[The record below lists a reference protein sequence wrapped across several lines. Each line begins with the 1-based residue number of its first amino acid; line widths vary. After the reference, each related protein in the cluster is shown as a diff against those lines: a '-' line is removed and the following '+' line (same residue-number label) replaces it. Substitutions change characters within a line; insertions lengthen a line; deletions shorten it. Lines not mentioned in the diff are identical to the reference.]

1 MIRCCGLTHRYD
13 QRLALDGLDLQV
25 EAGEAF
31 AFIGP
36 NGAGKTTTIRILA
49 TLLEPTAGEAF
60 VAGFST
66 LDQADEVRRVLGYMP
81 DFFGVYDGMRVW
93 EYLEFFAAAYRI
105 PRPDRRRTLDDVLE
119 LTDLGARRETNI
131 EHLSKG
137 MRQRLCLAKTLLH
150 DPQVLVLDE
159 PASGLDPRARI
170 DLKELLRELT
180 RMGKTLF
187 VSSHI
192 LPELADFCSTV
203 GILEAGR
210 LVACGRVDEIL
221 RAVDQGRSMRVG
233 VLRDLEKAAALVE
246 ETSGSSRVRV
256 QDGVLLFQFEGSLED
271 LADLAE
277 RLADQ
282 RLGLVEFAEA
292 RTDLEDVFM
301 RVTQG
306 VVCLGAPQCAGCWTC
321 CWTIRSC

>member
-1 MIRCCGLTHRYD
+1 VIRCRHLTQRYGE
-13 QRLALDGLDLQV
+13 RLALDDLNLEV
-25 EAGEAF
+25 PAGEAF

-49 TLLEPTAGEAF
+49 TLLEPTEGDAL
-60 VAGFST
+60 VAGFSA
-66 LDQADEVRRVLGYMP
+66 LDEADEVRRVLGYMP
-81 DFFGVYDGMRVW
+81 DSFGVYDGMRVW

-105 PRPDRRRTLDDVLE
+105 PRANRQRTVSDVLE
-119 LTDLGARRETNI
+119 LTDLGTRRETNI

-137 MRQRLCLAKTLLH
+137 MKQRLCLARTLLH

-192 LPELADFCSTV
+192 LPELADFCTTV
-203 GILEAGR
+203 GILEQGR
-210 LVACGRVDEIL
+210 LLACGRVDEIL
-221 RAVDQGRSMRVG
+221 ATMERGRAMRLK
-233 VLRDLEKAAALVE
+233 VLRDLEQAGALVE
-246 ETSGSSRVRV
+246 GTPGSTRVRV
-256 QDGVLLFQFEGSLED
+256 QDGVLHFHFEGSLEE
-271 LADLAE
+271 LAALAE
-277 RLADQ
+277 RVADL

-301 RVTQG
+301 RVTRG
-306 VVCLGAPQCAGCWTC
+306 VV
-321 CWTIRSC
+321 S

>member
-1 MIRCCGLTHRYD
+1 MIRCRNLTQRYGE
-13 QRLALDGLDLQV
+13 RLALENLDLEV
-25 EAGEAF
+25 PAGEAF

-49 TLLEPTAGEAF
+49 TLLEPTEGEAL
-60 VAGFST
+60 VGGFSV

-81 DFFGVYDGMRVW
+81 DSFGVYDGMRVW

-105 PRPDRRRTLDDVLE
+105 PRGDRQRTIADVLE
-119 LTDLGARRETNI
+119 LTDLGTRRQANL

-137 MRQRLCLAKTLLH
+137 MRQRLGLARTLLH

-192 LPELADFCSTV
+192 LPELADFCTTV
-203 GILEAGR
+203 GILEQGR
-210 LVACGRVDEIL
+210 LLACGRVDEIL
-221 RAVDQGRSMRVG
+221 ATVEKGRAMRLR
-233 VLRDLEKAAALVE
+233 VLRDPDRAGALVQD
-246 ETSGSSRVRV
+246 TAGANRVRF
-256 QDGVLLFQFEGSLED
+256 QDGVLHFHFEGSLEQ

-277 RLADQ
+277 RVAEL

-301 RVTQG
+301 RVTRG
-306 VVCLGAPQCAGCWTC
+306 VV
-321 CWTIRSC
+321 S

>member
-1 MIRCCGLTHRYD
+1 MIRCRNLTQRYGE
-13 QRLALDGLDLQV
+13 RLALDDLSLEV
-25 EAGEAF
+25 PAGEAF

-49 TLLEPTAGEAF
+49 TLLEPTEGDAL
-60 VAGFST
+60 VAGFSA
-66 LDQADEVRRVLGYMP
+66 LDEADEVRRVLGYMP
-81 DFFGVYDGMRVW
+81 DSFGVYDGMRVW

-105 PRPDRRRTLDDVLE
+105 PRAHRQRTVSDVLE
-119 LTDLGARRETNI
+119 LTDLGTRRETNI

-137 MRQRLCLAKTLLH
+137 MKQRLCLARTLLH

-192 LPELADFCSTV
+192 LPELADFCTTV
-203 GILEAGR
+203 GILEQGR
-210 LVACGRVDEIL
+210 LLACGRVDEIL
-221 RAVDQGRSMRVG
+221 ATMERGRAMRLK
-233 VLRDLEKAAALVE
+233 VLRDLEQAGALVE
-246 ETSGSSRVRV
+246 GTSGSTRVRV
-256 QDGVLLFQFEGSLED
+256 QDGVLHFHFEGSLEE
-271 LADLAE
+271 LAALAE
-277 RLADQ
+277 RVADL

-301 RVTQG
+301 RVTRG
-306 VVCLGAPQCAGCWTC
+306 VV
-321 CWTIRSC
+321 S

>member
-1 MIRCCGLTHRYD
+1 MIRCRHLTQRYGE
-13 QRLALDGLDLQV
+13 RLALDDLNLEV
-25 EAGEAF
+25 PAGEAF

-49 TLLEPTAGEAF
+49 TLLEPTEGDAL
-60 VAGFST
+60 VAGFSA
-66 LDQADEVRRVLGYMP
+66 LDEADEVRRVLGYMP
-81 DFFGVYDGMRVW
+81 DSFGVYDGMRVW

-105 PRPDRRRTLDDVLE
+105 PRANRQRTVSDVLE
-119 LTDLGARRETNI
+119 LTDLGTRRETNI

-137 MRQRLCLAKTLLH
+137 MKQRLCLARTLLH

-192 LPELADFCSTV
+192 LPELADFCTTV
-203 GILEAGR
+203 GILEQGR
-210 LVACGRVDEIL
+210 LLACGRVDEIL
-221 RAVDQGRSMRVG
+221 ATMERGRAMRLK
-233 VLRDLEKAAALVE
+233 VLRDLEQAGALVE
-246 ETSGSSRVRV
+246 GTPGSTRVRV
-256 QDGVLLFQFEGSLED
+256 QDGVLHFHFEGSLEE
-271 LADLAE
+271 LAALAE
-277 RLADQ
+277 RVADL

-301 RVTQG
+301 RVTRG
-306 VVCLGAPQCAGCWTC
+306 VV
-321 CWTIRSC
+321 S

>member
-1 MIRCCGLTHRYD
+1 
-13 QRLALDGLDLQV
+13 
-25 EAGEAF
+25 
-31 AFIGP
+31 
-36 NGAGKTTTIRILA
+36 
-49 TLLEPTAGEAF
+49 
-60 VAGFST
+60 
-66 LDQADEVRRVLGYMP
+66 
-81 DFFGVYDGMRVW
+81 
-93 EYLEFFAAAYRI
+93 
-105 PRPDRRRTLDDVLE
+105 
-119 LTDLGARRETNI
+119 
-131 EHLSKG
+131 
-137 MRQRLCLAKTLLH
+137 
-150 DPQVLVLDE
+150 VLVLDE

-221 RAVDQGRSMRVG
+221 RAVDQGRSMRVR
-233 VLRDLEKAAALVE
+233 VLRDLEKAANLVE
-246 ETSGSSRVRV
+246 GAPGSSRVRF
-256 QDGVLLFQFEGSLED
+256 QDGVILFQFEGTLED
-271 LADLAE
+271 VADLAE

-282 RLGLVEFAEA
+282 RLGLVEFSEA

-306 VVCLGAPQCAGCWTC
+306 VV
-321 CWTIRSC
+321 S

>member
-1 MIRCCGLTHRYD
+1 MIRCCGLSHRYD
-13 QRLALDGLDLQV
+13 ERLALDRLDLQV
-25 EAGEAF
+25 GSGEAF

-49 TLLEPTAGEAF
+49 TLLEPSEGEAF

-81 DFFGVYDGMRVW
+81 DSFGVYDGMRVW

-105 PRPDRRRTLDDVLE
+105 PRGERQRTVSDVLE
-119 LTDLGARRETNI
+119 LTELGARRETNI

-192 LPELADFCSTV
+192 LPELADFCTTV

-210 LVACGRVDEIL
+210 LVACGRVEEIL
-221 RAVDQGRSMRVG
+221 RTVDQGRSMRVR
-233 VLRDLEKAAALVE
+233 VLRDLEKAGALVE
-246 ETSGSSRVRV
+246 EFPGSSRVRV
-256 QDGVLLFQFEGSLED
+256 QDGVLLFQFEGTLE
-271 LADLAE
+271 ALAE
-277 RLADQ
+277 LAEGLADQ
-282 RLGLVEFAEA
+282 RLGLIEFAEA

-301 RVTQG
+301 RVTRG
-306 VVCLGAPQCAGCWTC
+306 VV
-321 CWTIRSC
+321 S

>member
-1 MIRCCGLTHRYD
+1 MIRCLGLSHRYD
-13 QRLALDGLDLQV
+13 DRLALDGLNLEV
-25 EAGEAF
+25 GRGEAF
-31 AFIGP
+31 AFLGP

-66 LDQADEVRRVLGYMP
+66 LDEADKVRRVLGYMP
-81 DFFGVYDGMRVW
+81 DSFGVYDGMRVW
-93 EYLEFFAAAYRI
+93 EYLDFFAAAYRI
-105 PRPDRRRTLDDVLE
+105 PRADRKRTITDVLD
-119 LTDLGARRETNI
+119 LTDLGGRRDSNI
-131 EHLSKG
+131 ENLSKG
-137 MRQRLCLAKTLLH
+137 MKQRLCLAKTLLH

-170 DLKELLRELT
+170 ELKELLRELT

-192 LPELADFCSTV
+192 LPELADFCTTV

-210 LVACGRVDEIL
+210 LLACGRVEEIL
-221 RAVDQGRSMRVG
+221 AAVDRGRAMRLR
-233 VLRDLEKAAALVE
+233 VLRDLERAGAVVQ
-246 ETSGSSRVRV
+246 ETPGASRVRV
-256 QDGVLLFQFEGSLED
+256 DQGVLHFQFDGTLEA

-277 RLADQ
+277 RVAEL
-282 RLGLVEFAEA
+282 RLGLVEFTEA

-301 RVTQG
+301 RVTRG
-306 VVCLGAPQCAGCWTC
+306 VVA
-321 CWTIRSC
+321 